1 MNKLIYKLSLSFLL
15 AFLITSPVI
24 GQMFSVDSN
33 EQRERSL
40 FATTVLSIGL
50 EAADFTYSGSTP
62 NDVTRLDFNDPIF
75 RVKFETPGLEFN
87 VGIGGAFTGM
97 DNRNYVNI
105 NGQLSNNLILY
116 RKENLFLVL
125 PLQLSTDVKRVV
137 DKQSDFE
144 FQISSFTFGTGLG
157 LYSRLSNT
165 FSTSAN
171 LTPNYGFSYARG
183 SFFGGQVFHVNG
195 KWRLFIN
202 QILPEN
208 PIVLGYD
215 FIYKKYSIE
224 GDQYDYDFTG
234 HTLTLGFGF

>member
-1 MNKLIYKLSLSFLL
+1 
-15 AFLITSPVI
+15 
-24 GQMFSVDSN
+24 MFSVDSN
-33 EQRERSL
+33 EQRQRSL
-40 FATTVLSIGL
+40 FETTVLSIGL

-62 NDVTRLDFNDPIF
+62 NSVTRLDFNDPIF
-75 RVKFETPGLEFN
+75 RVRFETPGLEFN
-87 VGIGGAFTGM
+87 IGIAGSITGM
-97 DNRNYVNI
+97 ENRNYVNI
-105 NGQLSNNLILY
+105 GGQLSNNLILY
-116 RKENLFLVL
+116 SKESLFLVL

-137 DKQSDFE
+137 DNQSDFE
-144 FQISSFTFGTGLG
+144 FQISSFSFGTGLG

-202 QILPEN
+202 KILPAN

-215 FIYKKYSIE
+215 FIYKKYLVE
-224 GDQYDYDFTG
+224 GDLYDYDFTG
-234 HTLTLGFGF
+234 HTITLGFGF